1 METRA
6 NHVLIGVFTLI
17 GALVLVFGALWSSR
31 WASNSQWQQLEV
43 HFLQPVSGL
52 SAGSEVEYNGIK
64 MGTVRDLRLSPSDPG
79 RVIAIMD
86 LDVQAPLREDTT
98 ARLAVNGLTGVSSI
112 QLRGGSP
119 DSPVLKPVSGKSRA
133 IIIAEES
140 GLQRLID
147 KSEDIASTASDV
159 MLRLLEFMSEENAE
173 QFSATLE
180 GISAVAETLSGER
193 GRIVQIVEN
202 LHAGSEELTPLLKDL
217 RSVTVEFS
225 QALESL
231 EPALAEDFPKAANQL
246 QSAMSQLA
254 QTVERVD
261 RIVASNE
268 EAAAGFGQSV
278 ITPLGPT
285 VTELRQLLKRFSG
298 LISRIERDPA
308 GFLFGGH
315 QPEEYKP

>member
-17 GALVLVFGALWSSR
+17 GALVLDFGALWSSR

-86 LDVQAPLREDTT
+86 LDEQAPLREDTT

-119 DSPVLKPVSGKSRA
+119 DSPALKPASGKSRA

-147 KSEDIASTASDV
+147 KSRSEEHTSSDV

-173 QFSATLE
+173 QVSE
-180 GISAVAETLSGER
+180 I
-193 GRIVQIVEN
+193 GR
-202 LHAGSEELTPLLKDL
+202 
-217 RSVTVEFS
+217 
-225 QALESL
+225 
-231 EPALAEDFPKAANQL
+231 
-246 QSAMSQLA
+246 
-254 QTVERVD
+254 
-261 RIVASNE
+261 ASC
-268 EAAAGFGQSV
+268 
-278 ITPLGPT
+278 
-285 VTELRQLLKRFSG
+285 R
-298 LISRIERDPA
+298 
-308 GFLFGGH
+308 
-315 QPEEYKP
+315 